1 MNNLFFL
8 AKDTKETTKTF
19 WEVFVNTDELVGL
32 SINIILLLV
41 LGYVVYIFVT
51 KYLDY
56 NSILKSY
63 GNINKKIEEEY
74 DSMMLSKYENST
86 NPFKKLISK
95 YIDTTKQGSKKST
108 AESQLKNQGD
118 FEMARLGEK
127 VGVLATC
134 SGVAPMIGF
143 LGTTIGMVEVFMAL
157 EASKSLEIS
166 MISGGILTA
175 MTTTV
180 SGLVVGVVAYVGYN
194 HLVMKLEKIAIE
206 MENVSFNLMKNYD
219 NKKEN

>member
-1 MNNLFFL
+1 MNTFFL
-8 AKDTKETTKTF
+8 TAEPTETTKTF

-32 SINIILLLV
+32 TINVTLLLI
-41 LGYVVYIFVT
+41 LGYVVFIFVK
-51 KYLDY
+51 KYFDY

-63 GNINKKIEEEY
+63 SAINRKIEEEY
-74 DSMMLSKYENST
+74 DSMLLSKYDNST

-95 YIDTTKQGSKKST
+95 YISTQKDGNKKST

-127 VGVLATC
+127 LGVLATC

-143 LGTTIGMVEVFMAL
+143 LGTTLGMVSVFIGL
-157 EASKSLEIS
+157 EGAGTLEIKT
-166 MISGGILTA
+166 ISGGILTA

-180 SGLVVGVVAYVGYN
+180 SGLVVGIVAYVGYN
-194 HLVMKLEKIAIE
+194 HLIMKLEKIAIE
-206 MENVSFNLMKNYD
+206 MENISFNLMKNYD
-219 NKKEN
+219 KKGEQ

>member
-1 MNNLFFL
+1 MNPFFL
-8 AKDTKETTKTF
+8 TAAPTETTKTF

-32 SINIILLLV
+32 TINVTLLLI
-41 LGYVVYIFVT
+41 LGYVVFIFVK
-51 KYLDY
+51 KYFDY

-63 GNINKKIEEEY
+63 SAINRKIEEEY

-95 YIDTTKQGSKKST
+95 YISSLKDGNKKSI

-127 VGVLATC
+127 LGVLATC

-143 LGTTIGMVEVFMAL
+143 LGTTLGMVSVFIGL
-157 EASKSLEIS
+157 EGAGTLEIKT
-166 MISGGILTA
+166 ISGGILTA

-180 SGLVVGVVAYVGYN
+180 SGLVVGIVAYVGYN

-206 MENVSFNLMKNYD
+206 MENISFNLMKNYD
-219 NKKEN
+219 KKGDQ

>member
-1 MNNLFFL
+1 MNTFFL
-8 AKDTKETTKTF
+8 TAEPTETTKTF
-19 WEVFVNTDELVGL
+19 LEVFVNTDELVGL
-32 SINIILLLV
+32 TINVTLLLI
-41 LGYVVYIFVT
+41 LGYVVFIFVK
-51 KYLDY
+51 KYFDY

-63 GNINKKIEEEY
+63 SAINRKIEEEY
-74 DSMMLSKYENST
+74 DSMLLSKYDNST

-95 YIDTTKQGSKKST
+95 YISTQKDGNKKST

-127 VGVLATC
+127 LGVLATC

-143 LGTTIGMVEVFMAL
+143 LGTTLGMVSVFIGL
-157 EASKSLEIS
+157 EGAGTLEIKT
-166 MISGGILTA
+166 ISGGILTA

-180 SGLVVGVVAYVGYN
+180 SGLVVGIVAYVGYN

-206 MENVSFNLMKNYD
+206 MENISFNLMKNYD
-219 NKKEN
+219 KKGEQ

>member
-8 AKDTKETTKTF
+8 AAETKETTRTF

-32 SINIILLLV
+32 IINVILFAM
-41 LGYVVYIFVT
+41 LGYVVYKWVSMRSSLTTYSNGVENKIIEKV
-51 KYLDY
+51 KE
-56 NSILKSY
+56 LKNL
-63 GNINKKIEEEY
+63 GLNKKDIEEGLETFGT
-74 DSMMLSKYENST
+74 SELA
-86 NPFKKLISK
+86 
-95 YIDTTKQGSKKST
+95 Q
-108 AESQLKNQGD
+108 ESD
-118 FEMARLGEK
+118 
-127 VGVLATC
+127 GVNILATI

-180 SGLVVGVVAYVGYN
+180 SGLVVGIFGYLGYN
-194 HLVMKLEKIAIE
+194 QLVIKLDSIANH
-206 MENVSFNLMKNYD
+206 MR
-219 NKKEN
+219 KKAYSELLRMTDSNAQGSTHTTSGI

>member
-1 MNNLFFL
+1 MNTFFL
-8 AKDTKETTKTF
+8 TAEPTETTKTF

-32 SINIILLLV
+32 TINVTLLLI
-41 LGYVVYIFVT
+41 LGYVVFIFVK
-51 KYLDY
+51 KYFDY

-63 GNINKKIEEEY
+63 SAINRKIEEEY
-74 DSMMLSKYENST
+74 DSMLLSKYDNSA

-95 YIDTTKQGSKKST
+95 YISTQKDGNKKST

-127 VGVLATC
+127 LGVLATC

-143 LGTTIGMVEVFMAL
+143 LGTTLGMVSVFIGL
-157 EASKSLEIS
+157 EGAGTLEIKT
-166 MISGGILTA
+166 ISGGILTA

-180 SGLVVGVVAYVGYN
+180 SGLVVGIVAYVGYN

-206 MENVSFNLMKNYD
+206 MENISFNLMKNYD
-219 NKKEN
+219 KKGEQ

>member
-8 AKDTKETTKTF
+8 AAETTKTTKTF

-32 SINIILLLV
+32 IINVILFAM
-41 LGYVVYIFVT
+41 LGYVVYKWVSMRSSLTTYDKGVENKIIEKV
-51 KYLDY
+51 KELRV
-56 NSILKSY
+56 L
-63 GNINKKIEEEY
+63 GLNKKELEEG
-74 DSMMLSKYENST
+74 LEN
-86 NPFKKLISK
+86 
-95 YIDTTKQGSKKST
+95 YGSSEL
-108 AESQLKNQGD
+108 AQQSD
-118 FEMARLGEK
+118 
-127 VGVLATC
+127 GVNILATI

-180 SGLVVGVVAYVGYN
+180 SGLVVGIFGYLGYN
-194 HLVMKLEKIAIE
+194 QLVIKLDSIAND
-206 MENVSFNLMKNYD
+206 MR
-219 NKKEN
+219 KKAYSELLRMPDSNAQSSAPNSSGH

>member
-8 AKDTKETTKTF
+8 AAESKETTKTF

-63 GNINKKIEEEY
+63 SGINKKIEEEY

-95 YIDTTKQGSKKST
+95 YIDTTKEGNKKST
-108 AESQLKNQGD
+108 AESQLKNQG
-118 FEMARLGEK
+118 
-127 VGVLATC
+127 
-134 SGVAPMIGF
+134 
-143 LGTTIGMVEVFMAL
+143 
-157 EASKSLEIS
+157 IS
-166 MISGGILTA
+166 NCH
-175 MTTTV
+175 V
-180 SGLVVGVVAYVGYN
+180 
-194 HLVMKLEKIAIE
+194 
-206 MENVSFNLMKNYD
+206 
-219 NKKEN
+219 

>member
-1 MNNLFFL
+1 MNTFFL
-8 AKDTKETTKTF
+8 TAEPTETTKTF

-32 SINIILLLV
+32 TINVTLLLI
-41 LGYVVYIFVT
+41 LGYVVFIFVK
-51 KYLDY
+51 KYFDY

-63 GNINKKIEEEY
+63 SAINRKIEEEY
-74 DSMMLSKYENST
+74 DSMLLSKYDNST

-95 YIDTTKQGSKKST
+95 YISTQKDGNKKST

-127 VGVLATC
+127 LGVLATC

-143 LGTTIGMVEVFMAL
+143 LGTTLGMVSVFIGL
-157 EASKSLEIS
+157 EGEGTLEIKT
-166 MISGGILTA
+166 ISGGILTA

-180 SGLVVGVVAYVGYN
+180 SGLVVGIVAYVGYN

-206 MENVSFNLMKNYD
+206 MENISFNLMKNYD
-219 NKKEN
+219 KKGEQ

>member
-1 MNNLFFL
+1 MNLFFL
-8 AKDTKETTKTF
+8 TAAPTETTKTF

-32 SINIILLLV
+32 TINVTLLLI
-41 LGYVVYIFVT
+41 LGYVVFIFVK
-51 KYLDY
+51 KYFY
-56 NSILKSY
+56 FNSILKSY
-63 GNINKKIEEEY
+63 SAINRKIEEEY

-95 YIDTTKQGSKKST
+95 YISSYKDGNQKSI

-127 VGVLATC
+127 LGVLATC

-143 LGTTIGMVEVFMAL
+143 LGTTLGMVSVFIGL
-157 EASKSLEIS
+157 EGAGTLEIKT
-166 MISGGILTA
+166 ISGGILTA

-180 SGLVVGVVAYVGYN
+180 SGLVVGIVAYVGYN

-206 MENVSFNLMKNYD
+206 MENISFNLMKNYD
-219 NKKEN
+219 KKGDQ

>member
-1 MNNLFFL
+1 MNTFFL
-8 AKDTKETTKTF
+8 TAEPTETTKTF

-32 SINIILLLV
+32 TINVTLLLI
-41 LGYVVYIFVT
+41 LGYVVFIFVK
-51 KYLDY
+51 KYFDY

-63 GNINKKIEEEY
+63 SAINRKIEEEY
-74 DSMMLSKYENST
+74 DSMLLSKYDNST

-95 YIDTTKQGSKKST
+95 YISTQKDGNKKSI

-127 VGVLATC
+127 LGVLATC

-143 LGTTIGMVEVFMAL
+143 LGTTLGMVSVFIGL
-157 EASKSLEIS
+157 EGAGTLEIKT
-166 MISGGILTA
+166 ISGGILTA

-180 SGLVVGVVAYVGYN
+180 SGLVVGIVAYVGYN

-206 MENVSFNLMKNYD
+206 MENISFNLMKNYD
-219 NKKEN
+219 KKGEQ

>member
-32 SINIILLLV
+32 SINVILLLV

-63 GNINKKIEEEY
+63 VHINKKIEEEY

-118 FEMARLGEK
+118 FELARLGEK

-180 SGLVVGVVAYVGYN
+180 SGLVVGIVAYVGYN

>member
-1 MNNLFFL
+1 MNTFFL
-8 AKDTKETTKTF
+8 TAEPTETTKTF

-32 SINIILLLV
+32 TINVTLLLI
-41 LGYVVYIFVT
+41 LGYVVFIFVK
-51 KYLDY
+51 KYFDY

-63 GNINKKIEEEY
+63 SAINRKIEEEY
-74 DSMMLSKYENST
+74 DSMLLSKYDNST

-95 YIDTTKQGSKKST
+95 YISTQKDGNKKST
-108 AESQLKNQGD
+108 AESQLKNQGV

-127 VGVLATC
+127 LGVLATC

-143 LGTTIGMVEVFMAL
+143 LGTTLGMVSVFIGL
-157 EASKSLEIS
+157 EGAGTLEIKT
-166 MISGGILTA
+166 ISGGILTA

-180 SGLVVGVVAYVGYN
+180 SGLVVGIVAYVGYN

-206 MENVSFNLMKNYD
+206 MENISFNLMKNYD
-219 NKKEN
+219 KKGEQ

>member
-8 AKDTKETTKTF
+8 AKDTKETIKTF

-32 SINIILLLV
+32 SINVILLLV

-118 FEMARLGEK
+118 FELARLGEK

-180 SGLVVGVVAYVGYN
+180 SGLVVGIVAYVGYN

>member
-1 MNNLFFL
+1 MNTFFL
-8 AKDTKETTKTF
+8 TAAPKETTKTF

-32 SINIILLLV
+32 TINVTLLLI
-41 LGYVVYIFVT
+41 LGYVVFIFVK
-51 KYLDY
+51 KYFDY

-63 GNINKKIEEEY
+63 SAINRKIEEEY
-74 DSMMLSKYENST
+74 DSMMLSKYDNST

-95 YIDTTKQGSKKST
+95 YISTQKDGNKKST

-118 FEMARLGEK
+118 FEMSRLGEK
-127 VGVLATC
+127 LGVLATC

-143 LGTTIGMVEVFMAL
+143 LGTTLGMVSVFIGL
-157 EASKSLEIS
+157 EGAGTLEIKT
-166 MISGGILTA
+166 ISGGILTA

-180 SGLVVGVVAYVGYN
+180 SGLVVGIVAYVGYN

-206 MENVSFNLMKNYD
+206 MENISFNLMKHYD
-219 NKKEN
+219 KKGEN

>member
-1 MNNLFFL
+1 MNTFFL
-8 AKDTKETTKTF
+8 TAESTETTKTF

-32 SINIILLLV
+32 TINVTLLLI
-41 LGYVVYIFVT
+41 LGYVVFIFVK
-51 KYLDY
+51 KYFDY

-63 GNINKKIEEEY
+63 SAINRKIEEEY

-95 YIDTTKQGSKKST
+95 YISTQKDGNKKST

-118 FEMARLGEK
+118 FEMSRLGEK
-127 VGVLATC
+127 LGVLATC

-143 LGTTIGMVEVFMAL
+143 LGTTLGMVSVFIGL
-157 EASKSLEIS
+157 EGAGTLEIKT
-166 MISGGILTA
+166 ISGGILTA

-180 SGLVVGVVAYVGYN
+180 SGLVVGIVAYVGYN

-206 MENVSFNLMKNYD
+206 MENISFNLMKNYD
-219 NKKEN
+219 KKGEQ

>member
-8 AKDTKETTKTF
+8 AAESKETTKTF

-56 NSILKSY
+56 NNILKSY
-63 GNINKKIEEEY
+63 SGINKKIEEEY
-74 DSMMLSKYENST
+74 DSMMLSKYENSA

-95 YIDTTKQGSKKST
+95 YIDTTKEGNKKST

-118 FEMARLGEK
+118 FELSRFGEK
-127 VGVLATC
+127 VGILATC

-180 SGLVVGVVAYVGYN
+180 SGLVVGIVAYVGYN

-206 MENVSFNLMKNYD
+206 MENVSFDLMKNYD
-219 NKKEN
+219 SKKES

>member
-143 LGTTIGMVEVFMAL
+143 LGTTIGMVEGFMAL

-180 SGLVVGVVAYVGYN
+180 SGLVVGIVAYVGYN

>member
-1 MNNLFFL
+1 MNSFFL
-8 AKDTKETTKTF
+8 TAEPTETTKTF

-32 SINIILLLV
+32 TINVTLLLI
-41 LGYVVYIFVT
+41 LGYVVFIFVK
-51 KYLDY
+51 KYFDY

-63 GNINKKIEEEY
+63 SAINRKIEEEY
-74 DSMMLSKYENST
+74 DSMLLSKYDNST

-95 YIDTTKQGSKKST
+95 YISTQKDGNKKST

-127 VGVLATC
+127 LGVLATC

-143 LGTTIGMVEVFMAL
+143 LGTTLGMVSVFIGL
-157 EASKSLEIS
+157 EGAGTLEIKT
-166 MISGGILTA
+166 ISGGILTA

-180 SGLVVGVVAYVGYN
+180 SGLVVGIVAYVGYN

-206 MENVSFNLMKNYD
+206 MENISFNLMKNYD
-219 NKKEN
+219 KKGEQ

>member
-32 SINIILLLV
+32 SINVILLLV

-63 GNINKKIEEEY
+63 GSINKKIEEEY

-95 YIDTTKQGSKKST
+95 YIDTTRQGSKKST

-118 FEMARLGEK
+118 FELARLGEK

-180 SGLVVGVVAYVGYN
+180 SGLVVGIVAYVGYN

>member
-1 MNNLFFL
+1 MNTFFL
-8 AKDTKETTKTF
+8 TAEPTETTKTF

-32 SINIILLLV
+32 TINVTLLLI
-41 LGYVVYIFVT
+41 LGYVVFIFVK
-51 KYLDY
+51 KYFDY

-63 GNINKKIEEEY
+63 SAINRKIEEEY
-74 DSMMLSKYENST
+74 DSMLLSKYDNST
-86 NPFKKLISK
+86 NPFEKLISK
-95 YIDTTKQGSKKST
+95 YISTQKDGNKKST

-127 VGVLATC
+127 LGVLATC

-143 LGTTIGMVEVFMAL
+143 LGTTLGMVSVFIGL
-157 EASKSLEIS
+157 EGAGTLEIKT
-166 MISGGILTA
+166 ISGGILTA

-180 SGLVVGVVAYVGYN
+180 SGLVVGIVAYVGYN

-206 MENVSFNLMKNYD
+206 MENISFNLMKNYD
-219 NKKEN
+219 KKGEQ

>member
-1 MNNLFFL
+1 MNLFFL
-8 AKDTKETTKTF
+8 SSAPTETTKTF

-32 SINIILLLV
+32 TINLTLLLI
-41 LGYVVYIFVT
+41 LGYVVFIFVK
-51 KYLDY
+51 KYFDF

-63 GNINKKIEEEY
+63 SAINRKIEEEY

-95 YIDTTKQGSKKST
+95 YISSYKDGNQKSI

-127 VGVLATC
+127 LGVLATC

-143 LGTTIGMVEVFMAL
+143 LGTTLGMVSVFIGL
-157 EASKSLEIS
+157 EGAGTLEIKT
-166 MISGGILTA
+166 ISGGILTA

-180 SGLVVGVVAYVGYN
+180 SGLVVGIVAYVGYN

-206 MENVSFNLMKNYD
+206 MENISFNLMKNYD
-219 NKKEN
+219 KKGDQ

>member
-1 MNNLFFL
+1 MSPFFL
-8 AKDTKETTKTF
+8 TAAPTETTKTF

-32 SINIILLLV
+32 TINVTLLLI
-41 LGYVVYIFVT
+41 LGYVVFIFVK
-51 KYLDY
+51 KYFDF

-63 GNINKKIEEEY
+63 SAINRKIEEEY

-95 YIDTTKQGSKKST
+95 YISSLKDGNKKSI

-127 VGVLATC
+127 LGVLATC

-143 LGTTIGMVEVFMAL
+143 LGTTLGMVSVFIGL
-157 EASKSLEIS
+157 EGAGTLEIKT
-166 MISGGILTA
+166 ISGGILTA

-180 SGLVVGVVAYVGYN
+180 SGLVVGIVAYVGYN

-206 MENVSFNLMKNYD
+206 MENISFNLMKNYD
-219 NKKEN
+219 KKGDQ

>member
-1 MNNLFFL
+1 MNPFFL
-8 AKDTKETTKTF
+8 TAAPTESTKTF

-32 SINIILLLV
+32 TINLTLLLI
-41 LGYVVYIFVT
+41 LGYVVFIFVK
-51 KYLDY
+51 KYFDF

-63 GNINKKIEEEY
+63 SAINRKIEEEY
-74 DSMMLSKYENST
+74 DSMMLSKYENSS

-95 YIDTTKQGSKKST
+95 YISSLKDGNKKSI

-127 VGVLATC
+127 LGVLATC

-143 LGTTIGMVEVFMAL
+143 LGTTLGMVSVFIGL
-157 EASKSLEIS
+157 EGAGTLEIKT
-166 MISGGILTA
+166 ISGGILTA

-180 SGLVVGVVAYVGYN
+180 SGLVVGIVAYVGYN

-206 MENVSFNLMKNYD
+206 MENISFNLMKNYD
-219 NKKEN
+219 KKGDK

>member
-1 MNNLFFL
+1 
-8 AKDTKETTKTF
+8 
-19 WEVFVNTDELVGL
+19 
-32 SINIILLLV
+32 
-41 LGYVVYIFVT
+41 
-51 KYLDY
+51 
-56 NSILKSY
+56 
-63 GNINKKIEEEY
+63 
-74 DSMMLSKYENST
+74 MMLSKYENST

-180 SGLVVGVVAYVGYN
+180 SGLVVGIVAYVGYN

>member
-1 MNNLFFL
+1 MNTFFL
-8 AKDTKETTKTF
+8 TAEPTETTKTF

-32 SINIILLLV
+32 TINVTLLLI
-41 LGYVVYIFVT
+41 LGYVVFIFVK
-51 KYLDY
+51 KYFDY

-63 GNINKKIEEEY
+63 SAINRKIEEEY
-74 DSMMLSKYENST
+74 DSMLLSKYDNST

-95 YIDTTKQGSKKST
+95 YISTQKDGNKKST

-127 VGVLATC
+127 LGVLATC

-143 LGTTIGMVEVFMAL
+143 LGTTLGMVSVFIGL
-157 EASKSLEIS
+157 EGAGTLEIKT
-166 MISGGILTA
+166 ISGGILTA

-180 SGLVVGVVAYVGYN
+180 SGLVVGIVAYVGYN

-206 MENVSFNLMKNYD
+206 MENISFNLMKNYD
-219 NKKEN
+219 KKGEQ

>member
-63 GNINKKIEEEY
+63 VNINKKIEEEY

-118 FEMARLGEK
+118 FEMAQLGEK

-180 SGLVVGVVAYVGYN
+180 SGLVVGIVAYVGYN

>member
-1 MNNLFFL
+1 MSPFFL
-8 AKDTKETTKTF
+8 TAAPTETTKTF

-32 SINIILLLV
+32 TINVTLLLI
-41 LGYVVYIFVT
+41 LGYVVFIFVK
-51 KYLDY
+51 KYFDY

-63 GNINKKIEEEY
+63 SAINRKIEEEY

-95 YIDTTKQGSKKST
+95 YISSLKDGNKKSI

-127 VGVLATC
+127 LGVLATC

-143 LGTTIGMVEVFMAL
+143 LGTTLGMVSVFIGL
-157 EASKSLEIS
+157 EGAGTLEIKT
-166 MISGGILTA
+166 ISGGILTA

-180 SGLVVGVVAYVGYN
+180 SGLVVGIVAYVGYN

-206 MENVSFNLMKNYD
+206 MENISFNLMKNYD
-219 NKKEN
+219 KKGDQ

>member
-1 MNNLFFL
+1 MNTFFL
-8 AKDTKETTKTF
+8 TAAPKETTKTF

-32 SINIILLLV
+32 TINVTLLLI
-41 LGYVVYIFVT
+41 LGYVVFIFVK
-51 KYLDY
+51 KYFDY

-63 GNINKKIEEEY
+63 SAINRKIEEEY
-74 DSMMLSKYENST
+74 DSMMLSKYDNST

-95 YIDTTKQGSKKST
+95 YISTQKDGNKKST

-118 FEMARLGEK
+118 FEMSRLGEK
-127 VGVLATC
+127 LGVLATC

-143 LGTTIGMVEVFMAL
+143 LGTTLGMVSVFIGL
-157 EASKSLEIS
+157 EGAGTLEIKT
-166 MISGGILTA
+166 ISGGILTA

-180 SGLVVGVVAYVGYN
+180 SGLVVGIVAYVGYN

-206 MENVSFNLMKNYD
+206 MENISFNLMKNYD
-219 NKKEN
+219 KKGDK

>member
-1 MNNLFFL
+1 MNTFFL
-8 AKDTKETTKTF
+8 TAEPTETTKTF

-32 SINIILLLV
+32 TINITLLLI
-41 LGYVVYIFVT
+41 LGYVVFIFVK
-51 KYLDY
+51 KYFDY

-63 GNINKKIEEEY
+63 SAINRKIEEEY
-74 DSMMLSKYENST
+74 DSMLLSKYDNST

-95 YIDTTKQGSKKST
+95 YISTQKDGNKKST

-127 VGVLATC
+127 LGVLATC

-143 LGTTIGMVEVFMAL
+143 LGTTLGMVSVFIGL
-157 EASKSLEIS
+157 EGAGTLEIKT
-166 MISGGILTA
+166 ISGGILTA

-180 SGLVVGVVAYVGYN
+180 SGLVVGIVAYVGYN

-206 MENVSFNLMKNYD
+206 MENISFNLMKNYD
-219 NKKEN
+219 KKGEQ

>member
-8 AKDTKETTKTF
+8 AAESKETTKTF

-63 GNINKKIEEEY
+63 GHINKKIEEEY

-95 YIDTTKQGSKKST
+95 YIDTKKQASKKST

-118 FEMARLGEK
+118 FELARLGEK
-127 VGVLATC
+127 LGVLATC

-180 SGLVVGVVAYVGYN
+180 SGLVVGIVAYVGYN

-206 MENVSFNLMKNYD
+206 MENVSFNLMKNYES
-219 NKKEN
+219 KKEN

>member
-1 MNNLFFL
+1 MNPFFL
-8 AKDTKETTKTF
+8 TAAPTETTKTF

-32 SINIILLLV
+32 TINVTLLLI
-41 LGYVVYIFVT
+41 LGYVVFIFVK
-51 KYLDY
+51 KYFDF

-63 GNINKKIEEEY
+63 SAINRKIEEEY

-95 YIDTTKQGSKKST
+95 YISAYKDGNKKSIT
-108 AESQLKNQGD
+108 ESQLKNQGD

-127 VGVLATC
+127 LGVLATC

-143 LGTTIGMVEVFMAL
+143 LGTTLGMVSVFIGL
-157 EASKSLEIS
+157 EGAGTLEIKT
-166 MISGGILTA
+166 ISGGILTA

-180 SGLVVGVVAYVGYN
+180 SGLVVGIVAYVGYN

-206 MENVSFNLMKNYD
+206 MENISMN
-219 NKKEN
+219 

>member
-63 GNINKKIEEEY
+63 GPINKKIEEEY

-118 FEMARLGEK
+118 FELARLGEK

-180 SGLVVGVVAYVGYN
+180 SGLVVGIVAYVGYN

>member
-1 MNNLFFL
+1 MNPFFL
-8 AKDTKETTKTF
+8 TAAPTETTKTF

-32 SINIILLLV
+32 TINITLLLI
-41 LGYVVYIFVT
+41 LGYVVFIFVK
-51 KYLDY
+51 KYFDF

-63 GNINKKIEEEY
+63 SAINRKIEEEY

-95 YIDTTKQGSKKST
+95 YISSYKDGNKKSI

-127 VGVLATC
+127 LGVLATC

-143 LGTTIGMVEVFMAL
+143 LGTTLGMVSVFIGL
-157 EASKSLEIS
+157 EGAGTLEIKT
-166 MISGGILTA
+166 ISGGILTA

-180 SGLVVGVVAYVGYN
+180 SGLVVGIVAYVGYN

-206 MENVSFNLMKNYD
+206 MENISFNLMKNYD
-219 NKKEN
+219 KKGEQ